1 MRIVRIT
8 EWSPADLPDFAAH
21 LRCITACEH
30 CDGTGYT
37 DGEAHLTALVRVPCA
52 NEDCIDGEVRSYFD
66 GAEAERLHAEFTARQ
81 HPLPVGTRIR
91 YGRTRGRI
99 VSVRQLGARY
109 GYTTVSDNGNA
120 GHVSSDLRGLEVAS

>member
-52 NEDCIDGEVRSYFD
+52 NEDCIDGEVRSCFD
-66 GAEAERLHAEFTARQ
+66 GDEAERLHAEFTARV
-81 HPLPVGTRIR
+81 LPIGTCIR
-91 YGRTRGRI
+91 YGRHTGEIVAITEHPSYSAYRVRG
-99 VSVRQLGARY
+99 A
-109 GYTTVSDNGNA
+109 NGNT
-120 GHVSSDLRGLEVAS
+120 HYVRSNLRGLEVAS